1 MVDQSCHEIIYEA
14 ADNPFLAD
22 TLATHYA
29 LSLRLWYFFLDEIGD
44 MRGAILEHQQILE
57 ALRERDGEEAAR
69 LMAQHI
75 QAFQEEIQAVMVR
88 G

>member
-1 MVDQSCHEIIYEA
+1 
-14 ADNPFLAD
+14 
-22 TLATHYA
+22 
-29 LSLRLWYFFLDEIGD
+29 
-44 MRGAILEHQQILE
+44 LEHQQILE